1 MIRRFVDKPEFITS
15 CQCGF
20 RFAHTDVDLM
30 RDKYETCPRCN
41 SLIEL
46 TNDFLL
52 TYTINRVYRPMIK
65 DKSEKFAYEDLTK
78 PEIGL

>member
-1 MIRRFVDKPEFITS
+1 MIREFTDKPEFITP
-15 CQCGF
+15 CKCGF
-20 RFAHTDVDLM
+20 RFAHTDVDLFQR
-30 RDKYETCPRCN
+30 RDAMCPRCS
-41 SLIEL
+41 SLVEL

-52 TYTINRVYRPMIK
+52 TYTINRVYRPMIE